1 MAGGGGDSPEARNA
15 YWPQRVQDRDPPQ
28 APHLIPAAQGGMA
41 AALPPQEVKTLPA
54 GKTRGN
60 QPSFHHL
67 QALYHSTRTRFVSV
81 FFCFPQVGN
90 KDFPKVIGSSSN
102 FAGCCC
108 YGLTRPCALHRVP
121 FAPDAGDKGRR
132 EQAGVVHQPWHLTG
146 DSNLEEASYKV
157 EASYRVEA
165 SYQVGT
171 SYQQRL
177 VIR

>member
-1 MAGGGGDSPEARNA
+1 MRFSSQEYWSVLPCPSPGDLPDSGIKPKSPA
-15 YWPQRVQDRDPPQ
+15 
-28 APHLIPAAQGGMA
+28 
-41 AALPPQEVKTLPA
+41 
-54 GKTRGN
+54 
-60 QPSFHHL
+60 
-67 QALYHSTRTRFVSV
+67 
-81 FFCFPQVGN
+81 
-90 KDFPKVIGSSSN
+90 PKVIGSSSN

-146 DSNLEEASYKV
+146 ASNLEEASYKV